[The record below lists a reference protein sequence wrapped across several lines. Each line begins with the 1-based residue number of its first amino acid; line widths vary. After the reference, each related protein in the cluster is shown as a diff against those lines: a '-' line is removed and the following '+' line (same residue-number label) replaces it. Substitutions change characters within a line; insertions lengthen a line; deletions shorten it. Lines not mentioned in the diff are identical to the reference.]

1 MGYEKEEQ
9 QGENKTTLIYGRY
22 NTCPPACYKIR
33 TGKRHQCSNLP
44 WSAVIRGEGRGRQR
58 GRDRRIL
65 TMIFN
70 RARLLFMLQLIQQG
84 GEE

>member
-1 MGYEKEEQ
+1 MKRRSSKEKT
-9 QGENKTTLIYGRY
+9 KKKPLIYGRY

-33 TGKRHQCSNLP
+33 TGKGHQCSNLP

-58 GRDRRIL
+58 GRDRRRIL

-84 GEE
+84 GAE